1 MEIYIHKTHGWQC
14 KKINDKNKLRA
25 VFEDFVCESL
35 SSIFITI
42 DIIVQ

>member
-25 VFEDFVCESL
+25 MFLKISFVNL
-35 SSIFITI
+35 SHPYLLR
-42 DIIVQ
+42 